1 VHPRLGLVFL
11 LACLGLTGFPITP
24 TFIGEDLIFSHI
36 HVHQVWLAFVVAVSL
51 IVDGLSIIRI
61 YAKVFLGLHHKGWH
75 EVAFK
80 SS

>member
-1 VHPRLGLVFL
+1 
-11 LACLGLTGFPITP
+11 
-24 TFIGEDLIFSHI
+24 LIFSHI
-36 HVHQVWLAFVVAVSL
+36 HAHQVWLAFVVAVSL